1 MRAQA
6 EPESM
11 NVSPRPVAPAL
22 SCMTLFTLVSLGAF
36 AAPAAAQLGRIA
48 DLSDWDPDSLMMET
62 LRDIGGEPLGLS
74 DAVARAMEQST
85 DARAA
90 EEAFLAAAA
99 TVQRERGA
107 FDPELFA
114 AIERV
119 GDEAP
124 TASPFAG
131 AEVLETES
139 THAAGGARIQLPFG
153 TELEASVATDRLET
167 NSAFAALNPED
178 AATSALRIRQ
188 PLLAGFGPGTRGQL
202 TAAERRMEASRARF
216 EATRA
221 EVRSEVERT
230 YWELYAAERDLA
242 VQRLIVERAASI
254 LEEARLRAEA
264 GLVGPNQVANAQV
277 FHAEQQLTELDREE
291 SLNQVSDRLAS
302 LIARRPGSERR
313 FHAAD
318 PPPAQFASP
327 SDDELVAMAMERNP
341 SLIAIRFDAESVHAE
356 ESAASWN
363 ALPSL
368 DLVGSLGGHGLG
380 GTPREVIFGADTTR
394 TAIDGSI
401 SDAIGEA
408 IGRDYP
414 TWSFGVELTLPLFLR
429 EGRGERNRLRAEA
442 RRSDELVRDLEQ
454 QVEEAVRARAQE
466 LRNGSRRLEL
476 AREGMTAALEQV
488 RIGVIEF
495 QNGRTTAFELV
506 RLGADLASSQE
517 RFSDALVRTASAA
530 AELRALIGGELP

>member
-1 MRAQA
+1 MH
-6 EPESM
+6 
-11 NVSPRPVAPAL
+11 VSFRPVVPAF
-22 SCMTLFTLVSLGAF
+22 CMMLFTLISSGV
-36 AAPAAAQLGRIA
+36 PADPAQAQLDRIA
-48 DLSDWDPDSLMMET
+48 ELSAWDPDSLMTET
-62 LRDIGGEPLGLS
+62 VRSIGGEPLALTH
-74 DAVARAMEQST
+74 ALERALEQST

-99 TVQRERGA
+99 VVQRERGA

-114 AIERV
+114 AVERA

-131 AEVLETES
+131 ADVLETE
-139 THAAGGARIQLPFG
+139 TTVATGGARIRLPFG
-153 TELEASVATDRLET
+153 TELEASVASTRLET
-167 NSAFAALNPED
+167 NSAFATLNPED

-202 TAAERRMEASRARF
+202 TAAERRMEAARARL
-216 EATRA
+216 EATRSG
-221 EVRSEVERT
+221 VRSEVERT
-230 YWELYAAERDLA
+230 YWMLYAAERDLA

-254 LEEARLRAEA
+254 LEEARLRADA

-277 FHAEQQLTELDREE
+277 FHSEQQLAELDLEE
-291 SLNQVSDRLAS
+291 NLNQVSDRLAS
-302 LIARRPGSERR
+302 LIGQRPGTDRR

-318 PPPAQFASP
+318 PPPAQFTSV
-327 SDDELVAMAMERNP
+327 SDDQLVALAMEHNP
-341 SLIAIRFDAESVHAE
+341 SLIAIRYDAESVHAE
-356 ESAASWN
+356 EAAARWN

-368 DLVGSLGGHGLG
+368 DLVGSLGGRGLG

-394 TAIDGSI
+394 TSIDGSI

-442 RRSDELVRDLEQ
+442 RRSEELVRALEL

-506 RLGADLASSQE
+506 RLGADLATSQE

-530 AELRALIGGELP
+530 ADLRALIGGELP

>member
-1 MRAQA
+1 
-6 EPESM
+6 M
-11 NVSPRPVAPAL
+11 NSPFRPAL
-22 SCMTLFTLVSLGAF
+22 SAFFPMTLFALVLLGGN
-36 AAPAAAQLGRIA
+36 PDPGSAQSDRIA
-48 DLSDWDPDSLMMET
+48 DFPADWNPDSMMAET
-62 LRDIGGEPLGLS
+62 LREIAGEPLVLS
-74 DAVARAMEQST
+74 EALERALDQST

-90 EEAFLAAAA
+90 EQVFLAAAG
-99 TVQRERGA
+99 TVQREKGV

-114 AIERV
+114 AVQRTS
-119 GDEAP
+119 DEQP
-124 TASPFAG
+124 TTSPFSG
-131 AEVLETES
+131 APVLETE
-139 THAAGGARIQLPFG
+139 TTNAAGGARMQLPFG
-153 TELEASVATDRLET
+153 TELEASIATDRLET

-178 AATSALRIRQ
+178 AATSAFRIRQ
-188 PLLAGFGPGTRGQL
+188 PLLAGFGPGTRGPL
-202 TAAERRMEASRARF
+202 TAAERRLEAARARRD
-216 EATRA
+216 EARFA
-221 EVRSEVERT
+221 VRSDVEST

-254 LEEARLRAEA
+254 LEEAQLRFEA

-277 FHAEQQLTELDREE
+277 FHAEQQLTELDRGEA
-291 SLNQVSDRLAS
+291 LDQVSDRLAS
-302 LIARRPGSERR
+302 LIGQRPATRR

-318 PPPAQFASP
+318 SPPAQFQARE
-327 SDDELVAMAMERNP
+327 DDELVALAMEHNP
-341 SLIAIRFDAESVHAE
+341 GLIAIRFDSESVHAE

-380 GTPREVIFGADTTR
+380 GTPREVIFGADTTL
-394 TAIDGSI
+394 TTVDGSV

-442 RRSDELVRDLEQ
+442 RRSEELVRDLEQ
-454 QVEEAVRARAQE
+454 QVEESVRARAQE
-466 LRNGSRRLEL
+466 LRNGTRRLEL

-506 RLGADLASSQE
+506 RLGADLATSQE

-530 AELRALIGGELP
+530 AELRALTGGMLE